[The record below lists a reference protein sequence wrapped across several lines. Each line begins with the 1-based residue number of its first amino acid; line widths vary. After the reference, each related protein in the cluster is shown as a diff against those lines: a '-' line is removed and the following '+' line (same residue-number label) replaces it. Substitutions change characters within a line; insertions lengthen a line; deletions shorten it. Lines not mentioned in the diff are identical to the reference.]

1 MVPATQGLQRDA
13 AAAEYLPAA
22 QFPHAVVPAT
32 AVYLPA
38 SQSMHVEAVAPL

>member
-1 MVPATQGLQRDA
+1 V
-13 AAAEYLPAA
+13 